1 MSDDSGC
8 ARFKLSEFESEL
20 EGASRDDNGGSGNGR
35 GG

>member
-1 MSDDSGC
+1 VSDHSGC
-8 ARFKLSEFESEL
+8 ARFKLSEFES